1 MYENAYRILD
11 FLPLRKNS
19 PEEIRYIDYLWGS
32 FQTLGENEKE
42 DIKASG
48 IISFH
53 MLFMLCCQYKVL
65 RIFKDQP
72 DEYSKLFT
80 LVNVRKENR
89 GVINPTSALTLGA
102 LPERDIFR
110 ICKLISLQD
119 LIIQKACSL
128 VDDRNE
134 FAHANGKIE
143 IDYELKIDLYIEILE
158 AIQDKF
164 LGINN
169 SIASSWISQ
178 LDPTDDKTE
187 FIETNLAQEY
197 LCQAD
202 FESGLLRKEFE
213 KHLS

>member
-32 FQTLGENEKE
+32 FQALGENEKD

-65 RIFKDQP
+65 RIFKNQP
-72 DEYSKLFT
+72 DQYSKLFT
-80 LVNVRKENR
+80 LVNVRRENR
-89 GVINPTSALTLGA
+89 GVINPTSAFTLGA

-110 ICKLISLQD
+110 ICKLINLQD
-119 LIIQKACSL
+119 PIIQKACTL

-158 AIQDKF
+158 AVQDKF
-164 LGINN
+164 IDINN
-169 SIASSWISQ
+169 SIASDWISQ
-178 LDPTDDKTE
+178 LDPADNKTE

-202 FESGLLRKEFE
+202 FESGLLKTDFE
-213 KHLS
+213 IHLS

>member
-32 FQTLGENEKE
+32 FQSLGENENE

-65 RIFKDQP
+65 RIFKNQP
-72 DEYSKLFT
+72 NEYSKLFT

-110 ICKLISLQD
+110 ICKLINLQD
-119 LIIQKACSL
+119 SIISKACTL

-143 IDYELKIDLYIEILE
+143 IDYGPKIDLYIEILE

-164 LGINN
+164 IDINN
-169 SIASSWISQ
+169 SLVSDWISQ
-178 LDPTDDKTE
+178 LDPADDRAE

-202 FESGLLRKEFE
+202 FENSLLKKEFE
-213 KHLS
+213 EYLQ

>member
-19 PEEIRYIDYLWGS
+19 QEEIRYIDYLWGS

-42 DIKASG
+42 DIRASG

-65 RIFKDQP
+65 RIFNSQP
-72 DEYSKLFT
+72 NEYWKLFT

-110 ICKLISLQD
+110 ICKLVNLHDS
-119 LIIQKACSL
+119 IIAKACTL
-128 VDDRNE
+128 IDDRNE

-143 IDYELKIDLYIEILE
+143 IDYEQKIDMYIEILE
-158 AIQDKF
+158 AVQDKF
-164 LGINN
+164 LDMNN
-169 SIASSWISQ
+169 NVGSGWNSQ
-178 LDPTDDKTE
+178 LDPADNKTE

-197 LCQAD
+197 LCQSD
-202 FESGLLRKEFE
+202 FENGLLKKEFE
-213 KHLS
+213 AYLQ